1 MRLSRAVRPI
11 LVALCVIQ
19 AAAAQKIVRLGDEAD
34 GFRLIQ
40 TDIAVLDSD
49 ERRTDLDC
57 TVDPLDPKLE
67 YDLTFQA
74 GYVARVPLSELA
86 GNGDRLRILFRIQP
100 VDGSGEPVYFREGF
114 DVPAID
120 EDAEGSAPLP
130 GKYRLGPGKYRVDWL
145 MRDRA
150 ERVCAHTWEINA
162 DGPELLESLAAAPN
176 RHQIDAFEEEPFWL
190 DPPIRRSRGPL
201 LHVKLMVSFSP
212 VDPAKVSLSEY
223 DQRSVVS
230 MLRAISREPDIGEF
244 SVVAYNAHEERVIYE
259 SERTPSID
267 FPALGEAVRGSH
279 SGVVDI
285 KQLRDKKS
293 GEKFLAELFD
303 EHLEASDDD
312 IDAVVFLGPKVTFER
327 NPSYPLMTSA
337 RSVRAPIFYF
347 IYNRSPR
354 SYPWRDAVSSGLRAL
369 NPTEY
374 DVTTAKEFGSSLRRM
389 IERLRVSPATADSE

>member
-259 SERTPSID
+259 SERTPSIAATR
-267 FPALGEAVRGSH
+267 PWTTSEGHSRVRSRRR
-279 SGVVDI
+279 SRVPWV
-285 KQLRDKKS
+285 RP
-293 GEKFLAELFD
+293 
-303 EHLEASDDD
+303 LEST
-312 IDAVVFLGPKVTFER
+312 P
-327 NPSYPLMTSA
+327 TSTV
-337 RSVRAPIFYF
+337 SVRASMS
-347 IYNRSPR
+347 SPTP
-354 SYPWRDAVSSGLRAL
+354 YCILR
-369 NPTEY
+369 
-374 DVTTAKEFGSSLRRM
+374 LRRASTFSPNSPQPHRGGM
-389 IERLRVSPATADSE
+389 SVQQRSRCSWPLLAMDEERLHAPSRGLGVPAL